1 MIIIP
6 AIDIYDNKVV
16 RLCKGSF
23 EQVTYYKKSPLKQ
36 AAYFESLGFGLI
48 HIVDLL
54 GSKEGKFT
62 AIDSVKEIKEKS
74 SLKIEFGGGIRDVKT
89 LMEVFDAGV
98 DFAII
103 GSLAVKNKTEFE
115 LALSKSSPDKI
126 ISAID
131 VKDEKIQVHG
141 WTEDTSVSVNSHIE
155 YCSSLGINKFLC
167 TDVKRDGM
175 LTGVNLE
182 LYKKLMQ
189 RYPAIKLIVSGGV
202 KDMDDI
208 KNLKEINPYA
218 VVVGKA
224 LYEGKVNIEELAS
237 FAL

>member
-1 MIIIP
+1 MIVIP

-89 LMEVFDAGV
+89 LMEVFDTGV

-131 VKDEKIQVHG
+131 VKDEKIQVNG